1 MGSRNDFDEI
11 IRPDENDIFIAD
23 TDPFDRGNRSSIAII
38 SGNHERME
46 FPSERDHEFV
56 PGRSWF
62 GNYGRR
68 CRRSYLNPARRS
80 SR

>member
-1 MGSRNDFDEI
+1 
-11 IRPDENDIFIAD
+11 
-23 TDPFDRGNRSSIAII
+23 
-38 SGNHERME
+38 ME